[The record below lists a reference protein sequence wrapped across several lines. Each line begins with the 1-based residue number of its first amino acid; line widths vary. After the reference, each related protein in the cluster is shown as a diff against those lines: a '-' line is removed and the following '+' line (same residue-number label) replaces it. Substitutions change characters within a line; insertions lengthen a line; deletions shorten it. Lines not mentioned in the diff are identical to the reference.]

1 MMGKRFNKKGF
12 TLVELLA
19 VIVVLAILVLLAM
32 PRVTSMME
40 KSRVNSF
47 AVEANEIL
55 KVAQTAYNDRLLNGT
70 DDATSANYVCY
81 TVDQLIAY
89 GYLDKDKG
97 EIVGAIVLQLPTA
110 SATDQSVKTYMYL
123 SKGDYYMKNVKTK
136 AKNTNVEEADNLYS
150 ACTGSGTVTCT
161 ASGTNAATVKC
172 GSTTISTLP
181 AT

>member
-55 KVAQTAYNDRLLNGT
+55 KVAQTAYNDHLLNGV
-70 DDATSANYVCY
+70 DDGTMPCY
-81 TVDQLIAY
+81 TVDELIAD

-97 EIVGAIVLQLPTA
+97 EIVGAIVLEIPDPA
-110 SATDQSVKTYMYL
+110 ATDQSVKTHMYL
-123 SKGDYYMKNVKTK
+123 SKGDYYMKNVATK
-136 AKNTNVEEADNLYS
+136 AKSTDVHKASNLYS
-150 ACTGSGTVTCT
+150 DCTGSGTVTCT
-161 ASGTNAATVKC
+161 ATGTNAATVQC
-172 GSTTISTLP
+172 GSTTISSLP
-181 AT
+181 NT

>member
-1 MMGKRFNKKGF
+1 MRKRLSKKGF

-55 KVAQTAYNDRLLNGT
+55 KVAQTAYNDHLLNGT
-70 DDATSANYVCY
+70 DDGTMPCY
-81 TVDQLIAY
+81 TVDKLIAD

-97 EIVGAIVLQLPTA
+97 EIVGAIVLEIP
-110 SATDQSVKTYMYL
+110 SATATNQNVITHMYL
-123 SKGDYYMKNVKTK
+123 SKGDYYMKNVITK
-136 AKNTNVEEADNLYS
+136 AKSSNVVKLSNLYS

-172 GSTTISTLP
+172 GSTTISSLP
-181 AT
+181 TT